1 MLVCPCIPIF
11 FGKPEVDDIHKVSLF
26 AQTPAIKSES
36 VKQLEKWKCETVYKS
51 ENEI

>member
-1 MLVCPCIPIF
+1 MKTANSIPVWYVLVCPCVPIF

-36 VKQLEKWKCETVYKS
+36 VKQLEK
-51 ENEI
+51 